1 MPLIPLATITA
12 SALVVILF
20 RTVTGAET
28 PGDGAGQTITTLALA
43 ALMNVMVEA
52 VKRFQTRAQQS
63 NDVASGAGTLVDAA
77 VKLNTSQSNN
87 LDRFAAQVI
96 ALDQR
101 IKGQDERIERMEGE
115 IGERDERIERLE
127 GERDK
132 RDERIEA
139 QDKVIEK
146 LKADNS
152 ALDDWVRR
160 LTNNQEANIVHIK
173 DLDRQI
179 ATLKRER
186 QESDAA
192 HAEDKARTTAELRAL
207 SNGVDQLTAQLRQLG
222 HTPAWERS
230 NGAQP

>member
-1 MPLIPLATITA
+1 MPILQLATITA
-12 SALVVILF
+12 SALAVILF
-20 RTVTGAET
+20 RTVTSAES

-43 ALMNVMVEA
+43 ALMNIAVEA

-63 NDVASGAGTLVDAA
+63 NDVASGAGTIVDAA
-77 VKLNTSQSNN
+77 VKLNASQSSN
-87 LDRFAAQVI
+87 LDRFQAQVV

-101 IKGQDERIERMEGE
+101 IRAQDDRI
-115 IGERDERIERLE
+115 DRLDSE
-127 GERDK
+127 VAE

-139 QDKVIEK
+139 QDKTIEK

-160 LTNNQEANIVHIK
+160 LTNNQEANIARIK
-173 DLDRQI
+173 ELDKEV

-186 QESDAA
+186 EESNVA
-192 HAEDKARTTAELRAL
+192 HAEDKARLQAELRAL
-207 SNGVDQLTAQLRQLG
+207 SNGVDQLMAQLRQLG
-222 HTPAWERS
+222 HTPAWERN